1 MEEMKRQLGQRTV
14 IKVRWLRSARV
25 DPGRIADRLGAE
37 LVEARGRTM
46 VLARRQGRGEED
58 PRNI

>member
-1 MEEMKRQLGQRTV
+1 MEEMKRQLEQRTA

-25 DPGRIADRLGAE
+25 DPGRIADRVGAE
-37 LVEARGRTM
+37 LVEVRGRTM
-46 VLARRQGRGEED
+46 VLVRPRGRAGEE